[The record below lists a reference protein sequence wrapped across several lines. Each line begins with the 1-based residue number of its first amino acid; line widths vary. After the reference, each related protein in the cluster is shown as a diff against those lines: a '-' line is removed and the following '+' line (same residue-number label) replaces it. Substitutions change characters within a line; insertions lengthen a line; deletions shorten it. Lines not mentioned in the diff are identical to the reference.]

1 MANDLTS
8 LDVASL
14 ARLISTAKVSPVEVI
29 NAYLDRI
36 AKFDPVLHAYINVYP
51 ELALEAAGAA
61 EQTVAEG
68 NHLGPLHGVPIAV
81 KDLFLSKNMIRT
93 CGTSFMQAKASED
106 AAMIARLKAGGAIIL
121 GTLNLHELAY
131 GPTGINP
138 NSGTARNPWNRELIC
153 GGSSSGSGCATAAR
167 LAAAALGS
175 DTGGSIRL
183 PASLCSVVGLKQTYG
198 LTSSDGIYP
207 LCESFDHGGPLART
221 VRDAGILLQALAR
234 PDSVNGSASVA
245 QSTEYLIGLD
255 QNIKGIRI
263 GVPAN
268 FFFDDIDPETGSAV
282 TGALSVF
289 EELGAIVEEVEIP
302 FAEAAVEAW
311 TTIALAEAWATNEE
325 NIINH
330 QIVMSPDIV
339 ERLQLGRNIDEN
351 AIHEARQIREEVQQS
366 MTSLLSNVDF
376 IATPTSPIPAV
387 PIDNPMTNVIGSGGE
402 VHAAV
407 VLGRF
412 TRLAAFTGQ
421 PAISVPCGFASNG
434 SPIGLQLMARWSD
447 EANLLKIAYAYEQA
461 TEWHTRRPE
470 DPTVDDSAEKSRSQ

>member
-93 CGTSFMQAKASED
+93 CGTSFMQAKASRD

-183 PASLCSVVGLKQTYG
+183 PAS
-198 LTSSDGIYP
+198 
-207 LCESFDHGGPLART
+207 
-221 VRDAGILLQALAR
+221 
-234 PDSVNGSASVA
+234 
-245 QSTEYLIGLD
+245 
-255 QNIKGIRI
+255 
-263 GVPAN
+263 
-268 FFFDDIDPETGSAV
+268 
-282 TGALSVF
+282 
-289 EELGAIVEEVEIP
+289 
-302 FAEAAVEAW
+302 
-311 TTIALAEAWATNEE
+311 
-325 NIINH
+325 
-330 QIVMSPDIV
+330 
-339 ERLQLGRNIDEN
+339 
-351 AIHEARQIREEVQQS
+351 
-366 MTSLLSNVDF
+366 
-376 IATPTSPIPAV
+376 
-387 PIDNPMTNVIGSGGE
+387 
-402 VHAAV
+402 
-407 VLGRF
+407 
-412 TRLAAFTGQ
+412 
-421 PAISVPCGFASNG
+421 
-434 SPIGLQLMARWSD
+434 
-447 EANLLKIAYAYEQA
+447 
-461 TEWHTRRPE
+461 
-470 DPTVDDSAEKSRSQ
+470 